1 MHCAISVFLLN
12 NIKKWTA
19 IHTFTQP
26 PILFFNKNEM
36 PLKIEEIKLEGTKFD
51 NRAKLTVEQRK
62 AIKVLS
68 EQGFSQ
74 RKLATMFNV
83 SKRLVQS
90 IITPPVRKP
99 AKKRSKEYWK
109 AIKQKHRAR
118 KMELYLEGKIKFKK

>member
-12 NIKKWTA
+12 NFKKWTA

-90 IITPPVRKP
+90 IITPPVRQP

>member
-1 MHCAISVFLLN
+1 
-12 NIKKWTA
+12 
-19 IHTFTQP
+19 
-26 PILFFNKNEM
+26 M

-51 NRAKLTVEQRK
+51 NRTKLTAEQRK

-68 EQGFSQ
+68 EQDFSQ

-90 IITPPVRKP
+90 IITPPVRQP
-99 AKKRSKEYWK
+99 AKKRPKEYWK